1 MSQQMIFD
9 GLFGKTEDPN
19 KETPGKFVRHAELQ
33 KPGQAFGPLGIVC
46 AG

>member
-19 KETPGKFVRHAELQ
+19 KEAPGKFVRHAELQ